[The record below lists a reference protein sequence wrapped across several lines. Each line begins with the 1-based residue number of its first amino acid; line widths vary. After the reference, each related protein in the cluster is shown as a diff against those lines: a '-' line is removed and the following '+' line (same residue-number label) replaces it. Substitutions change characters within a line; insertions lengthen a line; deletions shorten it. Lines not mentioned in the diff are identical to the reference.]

1 MKRSDEMDI
10 TIRVAVDS
18 DFLSGTPASADG
30 VDPPVDAEVDI
41 QNVEW
46 IQCPNVDIHSF
57 LTADHIRKIK
67 DEVEFN
73 ARTGR

>member
-1 MKRSDEMDI
+1 MKRSDEIDI

-18 DFLSGTPASADG
+18 DYIPGTPASADG
-30 VDPPVDAEVDI
+30 VDDKTDADI
-41 QNVEW
+41 DIWRVEW
-46 IQCPNVDIHSF
+46 IQWPNADLHWY

-73 ARTGR
+73 AESGR

>member
-30 VDPPVDAEVDI
+30 VDPPVDAEVDL
-41 QNVEW
+41 QRVEW
-46 IQCPNVDIHSF
+46 IHMPGVDIRRVITREQF
-57 LTADHIRKIK
+57 ENIQNQIEDA
-67 DEVEFN
+67 VEM
-73 ARTGR
+73 GR